1 MKELCS
7 LYCCH
12 SSFDCLFSLS
22 FLIIVGVLFIFSF
35 LIMVGCDK
43 LVCIKLTAK

>member
-22 FLIIVGVLFIFSF
+22 FLIIVGVLFIFF
-35 LIMVGCDK
+35 FFDNGGCDK
-43 LVCIKLTAK
+43 LVCIKLTVK